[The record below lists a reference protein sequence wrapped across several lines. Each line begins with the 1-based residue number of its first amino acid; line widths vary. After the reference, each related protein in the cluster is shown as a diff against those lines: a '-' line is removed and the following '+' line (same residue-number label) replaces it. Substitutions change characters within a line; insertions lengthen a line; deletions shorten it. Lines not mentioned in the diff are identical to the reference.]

1 MIVRLMGEGQYV
13 LSEADMDVLNRIDN
27 EIVAAIEREDEQA
40 FERGLAQLVAEVK
53 QRGTP
58 LSSDVLKPSEVVV
71 PPADLSFEEARKIF
85 TGEGIIPE

>member
-13 LSEADMDVLNRIDN
+13 LSDADMDVLNRIDN

-58 LSSDVLKPSEVVV
+58 LSPDVLKPSEVVV

-85 TGEGIIPE
+85 TGEGIIPD